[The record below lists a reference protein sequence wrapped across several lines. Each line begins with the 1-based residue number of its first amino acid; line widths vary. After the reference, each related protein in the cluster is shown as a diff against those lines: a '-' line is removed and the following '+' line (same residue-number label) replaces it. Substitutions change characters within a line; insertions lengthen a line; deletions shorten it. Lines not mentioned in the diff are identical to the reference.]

1 MKKRT
6 SCGYRN
12 VPGGSGINPN
22 TRGKMVAVTLDDMIE
37 SGSRQ
42 QRRWALKEMRKLAR
56 ENARQARNSAGRSI
70 C

>member
-1 MKKRT
+1 MSAT
-6 SCGYRN
+6 YYRN

-22 TRGKMVAVTLDDMIE
+22 TCGEMVAVPLYDMIE

-56 ENARQARNSAGRSI
+56 EKTRQVQRNARIGDVR
-70 C
+70 

>member
-1 MKKRT
+1 MKNH
-6 SCGYRN
+6 SSVGYRN

-22 TRGKMVAVTLDDMIE
+22 IRGEMVAVTLDDMVE

-56 ENARQARNSAGRSI
+56 ENVRQARHSAGRSA
-70 C
+70 